1 MRVISGRL
9 GGRRLV
15 APPGRGTRPATDRVR
30 ESLFSSLGD
39 LAGAR
44 VLDLYAGAGTLGLE
58 AASRGAEAVVFVE
71 RDRAALAAL
80 RSNVESLDL
89 GAFGIEATV
98 VAAPVERFLTATED
112 AFDVV
117 FCDPPWENPAEDV
130 AGVLLA
136 AARRLRP
143 GGLVVVSRRASDP
156 HLDPD
161 GLVEVAD
168 RRIGDTRITRY
179 RRREECP

>member
-1 MRVISGRL
+1 MRVI
-9 GGRRLV
+9 GGRFGGRKLV

-39 LAGAR
+39 LTGTR
-44 VLDLYAGAGTLGLE
+44 VLDLYAGAGTLGIE

-71 RDRAALAAL
+71 RDRSALTALRANVETLDLAAAG
-80 RSNVESLDL
+80 V
-89 GAFGIEATV
+89 EATV
-98 VAAPVERFLTATED
+98 VSAPVARFLAATEE

-117 FCDPPWENPAEDV
+117 FCDPPWETPGAEVSDV
-130 AGVLLA
+130 LA
-136 AARRLRP
+136 AAADRLRP
-143 GGLVVVSRRASDP
+143 GGLVIVSRRASDP
-156 HLDPD
+156 DLRPA

-179 RRREECP
+179 RRPQESS